1 MNTLNVNKFEEII
14 NKDHVN
20 ILVQNILI
28 VEHIVDDNDKFI
40 TIAPRKGFWPLG
52 LFWNAYAE

>member
-1 MNTLNVNKFEEII
+1 LNTLNVNKFEEII

-40 TIAPRKGFWPLG
+40 TIAPRKGF
-52 LFWNAYAE
+52 